1 VRALKRI
8 DPHRFPDTAEL
19 LVAGGDARIALV
31 SGMNEYGCRP
41 YPDPE
46 LAEFGSSTAST
57 ISESGFAAADALR
70 ARLVHDFDDAACDRE
85 FARIRAEFASL
96 CGISDLAGLEI
107 LFSASGTD
115 VHRIASRLTN
125 PDLVVMVDP
134 SETGRG
140 VPEAL
145 SAEVPETRSVRTRGD
160 DAMPRD
166 RLEIDAEI
174 ERLVESCAQKGGKVL
189 LVLTD
194 VSKTGMIAPSPAC
207 ALEMKSRFPGAVE
220 ILVDACQF
228 RMSDATLKAYLARD
242 FMVALTGS
250 KFLTG
255 PTFSGALLVPQSA
268 SGRKMPKTP
277 SGRFSRDFGAEGNIG
292 LLLRWEAAL
301 AELRAFRRIPEI
313 EVESFLSGFAG
324 AISRR
329 LENDPNFEPL
339 PVPRLDRHAV
349 GPGSGW
355 DRIQTIFPFRL
366 KRGGS
371 HLGLEEARVVHA
383 LLREDL
389 SPVSKAAGLRC
400 SLGQPVSCG
409 ALRICSSARLVVE
422 GVKNSDAV
430 TGLALSALDKAALL
444 IHSLKSR

>member
-1 VRALKRI
+1 MRALKLI
-8 DPHRFPDTAEL
+8 DPRCLPDTAEL
-19 LVAGGDARIALV
+19 LVEGGDARIALV
-31 SGMNEYGCRP
+31 SGVNEYGCRP

-70 ARLVHDFDDAACDRE
+70 ARLVDHFDDAACDRE
-85 FARIRAEFASL
+85 YDRIGAEFRSL
-96 CGISDLAGLEI
+96 CGLSDLAGLEI
-107 LFSASGTD
+107 IFSASGTD
-115 VHRIASRLTN
+115 VHRIASRLTK
-125 PDLVVMVDP
+125 PDLVLMVDP

-145 SAEVPETRSVRTRGD
+145 SDETPETTSVRIRGD

-166 RLEIDAEI
+166 SLEIDAEI
-174 ERLVESCAQKGGKVL
+174 ESLVESCVGKGGKVL

-194 VSKTGMIAPSPAC
+194 VSKTGMIAPSPSC
-207 ALEMKSRFPGAVE
+207 ALEMKSRFHGSVE

-228 RMSDATLKAYLARD
+228 RMADATLRAYLAKG
-242 FMVALTGS
+242 FMLALTGS

-255 PTFSGALLVPQSA
+255 PTFSGALLVPQSVSNREMQKVLS
-268 SGRKMPKTP
+268 SGY
-277 SGRFSRDFGAEGNIG
+277 SGPGTSFG

-313 EVESFLSGFAG
+313 EVENFLARFAG

-329 LENDPNFEPL
+329 LEGDPHFEPL
-339 PVPRLDRHAV
+339 PVPRIDRRAV
-349 GPGSGW
+349 GSSSGW

-366 KRGGS
+366 KRGGAY
-371 HLGLEEARVVHA
+371 LGLEEARVVHA

-389 SPVSKAAGLRC
+389 SHVSNAAGLRC

-422 GVKNSDAV
+422 GVENSDAV
-430 TGLALSALDKAALL
+430 TSLAVSALDKAALL

>member
-1 VRALKRI
+1 MRALKLI
-8 DPHRFPDTAEL
+8 DPRGFSDTAEL
-19 LVAGGDARIALV
+19 LVEGGDARIALV
-31 SGMNEYGCRP
+31 SGVNEYGCGP

-70 ARLVHDFDDAACDRE
+70 ERLVNHFDDAACDRE
-85 FARIRAEFASL
+85 YDRIRTEFASL

-115 VHRIASRLTN
+115 VHRVASRLTN
-125 PDLVVMVDP
+125 PDLVLMVDP

-145 SAEVPETRSVRTRGD
+145 SAKAPKTTSVRIRTN

-166 RLEIDAEI
+166 CREIDEEI
-174 ERLVESCAQKGGKVL
+174 ESLVESCAEAGGRVL
-189 LVLTD
+189 LVLAD
-194 VSKTGMIAPSPAC
+194 VSKTGMIAPSPSC
-207 ALEMKSRFPGAVE
+207 ALEMKSRFPGSVE
-220 ILVDACQF
+220 VLVDACQF
-228 RMSDATLKAYLARD
+228 RMADATLRAYLAKG

-255 PTFSGALLVPQSA
+255 PTFSGALLVPQSLSNREMQKTLS
-268 SGRKMPKTP
+268 SGY
-277 SGRFSRDFGAEGNIG
+277 SGAGGNFG

-301 AELRAFRRIPEI
+301 AELRAFRRIPEV
-313 EVESFLSGFAG
+313 EVENFLSGFAG

-329 LENDPNFEPL
+329 LEGDPHFEPL
-339 PVPRLDRHAV
+339 PVPLIDRHAL
-349 GPGSGW
+349 GSSPGW
-355 DRIQTIFPFRL
+355 DRIRTIFPFRL
-366 KRGGS
+366 KRGGAC
-371 HLGLEEARVVHA
+371 LGLEEARVVHA

-389 SPVSKAAGLRC
+389 SHVSKAAGLRC

-409 ALRICSSARLVVE
+409 ALRICSSARLVAE

-430 TGLALSALDKAALL
+430 IDLALSALDKAALL
-444 IHSLKSR
+444 LHSPKSR

>member
-1 VRALKRI
+1 MRALKRI

-31 SGMNEYGCRP
+31 SGVNEYGCRP

-70 ARLVHDFDDAACDRE
+70 ARLVNDFDDAACDRE
-85 FARIRAEFASL
+85 YARIRAEFASL

-115 VHRIASRLTN
+115 VHRIASRLTS

-140 VPEAL
+140 VPGAL
-145 SAEVPETRSVRTRGD
+145 SAEVPETRSVRTRTD

-174 ERLVESCAQKGGKVL
+174 ERLVESCAEKGGKVL

-207 ALEMKSRFPGAVE
+207 ALEMKSRFPGALE

-268 SGRKMPKTP
+268 SGPKTP
-277 SGRFSRDFGAEGNIG
+277 FGRFSRDFGVEGNIG

-313 EVESFLSGFAG
+313 EVENFLSGFAG

-349 GPGSGW
+349 APGSGW

-400 SLGQPVSCG
+400 SLGQPVACG

-430 TGLALSALDKAALL
+430 TSLALSALDKAALL